1 MRKRLLFLFFVACG
15 SRTGL
20 LIDEAYQ
27 NPDGSVPHDATIDVV
42 RRDVEVFDVVPPI
55 DVVLPDVIKPLD
67 CADAAITFIYLFS
80 STYDLLSFDPST
92 LNIKT
97 IGKVS
102 CPTTMLPNS
111 MAVDHKGVAY
121 ANLTDFMDAGGIF
134 KLSTSTAACS
144 TTSYTPQDNFTKFG
158 MGFVADLDGGENLF
172 IADTVHNP
180 SGALASVN
188 LSTFNLNYV
197 GPFTPALPTCE
208 LTGTGDGRL
217 FAFCMNN
224 PTGSTLA
231 QVDPNTAKQI
241 GADTL
246 KTGGIM
252 NAFAFGFWGGNFY
265 LFTGTGSTT
274 ITEYDPVKK
283 TETVVKTISQEI
295 VGAGVSTCAPL

>member
-1 MRKRLLFLFFVACG
+1 
-15 SRTGL
+15 
-20 LIDEAYQ
+20 
-27 NPDGSVPHDATIDVV
+27 
-42 RRDVEVFDVVPPI
+42 
-55 DVVLPDVIKPLD
+55 VLPDVIKPLD
-67 CADAAITFIYLFS
+67 CADAAITYIYLFS
-80 STYDLLSFDPST
+80 SAYNLLSFDPST
-92 LNIKT
+92 LNVKT

-102 CPTTMLPNS
+102 CPTTLLPNS
-111 MAVDHKGVAY
+111 MAVDHLGVAY
-121 ANLTDFMDAGGIF
+121 ADLTDFADAGGIF

-158 MGFVADLDGGENLF
+158 MGFVADLDGGESLF

-180 SGALASVN
+180 SGALASVD
-188 LSTFNLNYV
+188 LATFKLGYV
-197 GPFTPALPTCE
+197 GPFSPPLPVCE

-231 QVDPNTAKQI
+231 QVDPKTAKQI
-241 GADTL
+241 GADKL
-246 KTGGIM
+246 KTGGIN

-274 ITEYDPVKK
+274 ITEYDPIKK
-283 TETVVKTISQEI
+283 TETVVKTISEEI